1 MCPRGPGTPRPPR
14 GRRRR
19 LQAPARR
26 GPRPRPRPSAPG
38 LLRRGLDGCGRL
50 SGGVPRQSGPP
61 RAANSSPA
69 AAPARGGRP
78 LSHPHSDILGASRS
92 SACWLVGRPTR
103 RRPGAPRPHGSSP
116 RSRSRPSLGSP
127 AAFARG
133 DRPLLAPTFGPSRR
147 GPAWGRI
154 RPRGTRPS
162 LPTGQASRSP
172 RPQVQP
178 EKLNRETSR
187 LNQRAPWGRP
197 DAPRARRE
205 APSFPH
211 GQGRP
216 PTPESP
222 GRALGFRDVPAAP
235 QSSGPPPAPCA
246 GSLKRPPGCLPAFFG
261 EEKLAA
267 PELSATGA
275 EASDKPRPGG
285 GSWAGQGGGGARG
298 GGLRADQ

>member
-1 MCPRGPGTPRPPR
+1 MCPRGPGTPGPPR

-26 GPRPRPRPSAPG
+26 GPRPRPRPPAPG
-38 LLRRGLDGCGRL
+38 LLRGGLDGCGRL
-50 SGGVPRQSGPP
+50 SGGVPQQSGPP
-61 RAANSSPA
+61 RAADSSPA

-78 LSHPHSDILGASRS
+78 LSHPHSDTLGASPS
-92 SACWLVGRPTR
+92 SACWLGRRPTR
-103 RRPGAPRPHGSSP
+103 GRPGAPRPHASSP

-133 DRPLLAPTFGPSRR
+133 DSPLLAPTFGPSGR

-172 RPQVQP
+172 RPQAQP
-178 EKLNRETSR
+178 EKLNLEASR

-197 DAPRARRE
+197 DAPRSRRE
-205 APSFPH
+205 TPSSPH

-216 PTPESP
+216 PTPGPP
-222 GRALGFRDVPAAP
+222 GRALGLRDAPAAP

-246 GSLKRPPGCLPAFFG
+246 GSWKGHRAVYLP
-261 EEKLAA
+261 
-267 PELSATGA
+267 S
-275 EASDKPRPGG
+275 
-285 GSWAGQGGGGARG
+285 
-298 GGLRADQ
+298 